1 MSPHSTVSTFE
12 GSSAKTLG
20 QRKDSNA
27 SSMILI
33 RNLAK
38 ALDSNALKSML
49 VFAKDLINVD
59 FVPNPADDGDFKTA
73 VARFSTSAA
82 SQEAKSMLDGKWN
95 SSGDAHLI
103 VSYIPVSPGGSSGLR
118 RALEAAAVS
127 SPDGLGSVRSSSS
140 KFNGQFSPFDQV
152 GSPTMSTSPFT
163 SSNDG
168 MPRSDSFTSMFPPQG
183 PLGSPLE
190 RQRVSG
196 KSVINEDGA
205 DDETGKLINDPV
217 AFAKNDMTNGHQP
230 RRSTMPQLPVTRLS
244 GLSINTPTA
253 SPNINGAF
261 SPRTLQSPTTFSH
274 QAVQAPNNGFTNNLH
289 YPRNNMPPVNP
300 ADQNPPC
307 NTLYV
312 GNLPQ
317 DTAEDELKLL
327 FSKQRGYKRLCFRVK
342 QQGPMCFVEFED
354 VSFATK
360 ALHEL
365 YGHMLSNS
373 VKGGIRLSF
382 SKNPLGVRQNQQ
394 NGLVSPLSPPGSG
407 NGMTYGNMTAFSAAS
422 GPPPGLSMPSP
433 YGVMSPVVQN
443 NAFGGLSPVS
453 SPGMTNHIHGPGSP
467 PITADLSAR
476 SSNAMSAN
484 TWASINNNNYQYGR
498 PLYG

>member
-1 MSPHSTVSTFE
+1 MSPHSTVTAFE
-12 GSSAKTLG
+12 GSTSKTLV

-59 FVPNPADDGDFKTA
+59 FVPNPSDDGDFKTA
-73 VARFSTSAA
+73 VAQFATSVA

-95 SSGDAHLI
+95 SSSDAHLI
-103 VSYIPVSPGGSSGLR
+103 VSYVPVSPGGSSGLR
-118 RALEAAAVS
+118 RALEAAAV
-127 SPDGLGSVRSSSS
+127 DGLGSAR
-140 KFNGQFSPFDQV
+140 KFNGGQFSPFDQV
-152 GSPTMSTSPFT
+152 ASPTMSTSPFA
-163 SSNDG
+163 SSNEG
-168 MPRSDSFTSMFPPQG
+168 IPRSDSFTSMFPPQG

-190 RQRVSG
+190 RQRISG
-196 KSVINEDGA
+196 KSMINEDGA

-230 RRSTMPQLPVTRLS
+230 RRSTMPQLPITRLS
-244 GLSINTPTA
+244 SLSISTPTA
-253 SPNINGAF
+253 SPNMNGAF
-261 SPRTLQSPTTFSH
+261 SPRALQSPTTFSH
-274 QAVQAPNNGFTNNLH
+274 QAPNNGFTNNLH

-394 NGLVSPLSPPGSG
+394 NGLVSPLSPGSA
-407 NGMTYGNMTAFSAAS
+407 NGMSYGNMAAFSAAS

-443 NAFGGLSPVS
+443 NNFAGLSP
-453 SPGMTNHIHGPGSP
+453 GMANHIHGPGSP
-467 PITADLSAR
+467 PIAADLSAR
-476 SSNAMSAN
+476 SSNTISAN
-484 TWASINNNNYQYGR
+484 TWASMNNQYGR